1 MNVRIFKTFEEQARG
16 LQHRP
21 EVEPDTLFVF
31 PYITEGALF
40 HSRNVRAPFDLAF
53 LSNDFRVLLVRTLVP
68 EGDTQLAPT
77 GTHMAVEAAA
87 GELSRLGFLPGRQVT
102 F

>member
-21 EVEPDTLFVF
+21 EIESDTLFVF
-31 PYITEGALF
+31 PYITEGSLF
-40 HSRNVRAPFDLAF
+40 HSRNVRSRFDLAF
-53 LSNDFRVLLVRTLVP
+53 LSNDFRVLSMRTLVP
-68 EGDTQLAPT
+68 ELDTEIAPV

-87 GELSRLGFLPGRQVT
+87 GELSRLGFVPGRRVT